1 MLFQLPGR
9 QGVGKL
15 GSAADGVCIL
25 EIFRSILRT
34 DTVEMPIEALDRAYL
49 SPQTRVYVPHE
60 EGFRVGRVTNYLRQ
74 DTGLIDYEV
83 RFPNGR
89 QSDFSEV
96 LLHVRP
102 WNAPEDPA
110 EILAAGGAESQY
122 LHDRRQSAVAPLLRL
137 RSAAQGLTALLS
149 AGVEFVPHQV
159 AAVRR
164 VLTDP
169 IQRYLLA
176 DEVGLGKTIEAGLI
190 IRQHLIDNP
199 DIGVLIAT
207 PSHLCEQWRGEMT
220 HKLRLDQFG
229 DPFECVSHADLARVG
244 RTPDMLVVDEAHHLV
259 GVTEGPLAVAAQ
271 RLATLAADAPILLL
285 LSATPPLGEE
295 SRFLALLNLLDPD
308 THKLED
314 LEGFRAKLE
323 QRRDIGRLLLSL
335 DSDSP
340 GLVLRKRGEEM
351 QDLFA
356 DDHVIMTLAPQLIE
370 ATRTDGEKVASL
382 CAAIKTHVADTYRIH
397 QRLIRS
403 RRADAKG
410 WEFMPRG
417 PICEDGV
424 SLGHVRLEADP
435 TDEIASL
442 LGGIEDWRYAAIE
455 GAGGDERLLAASAR
469 QYVHLLEALGTGR
482 EAFLAALDEPVLSA
496 GDLGEIVDALRAN
509 AEDFDDSGRIDTM
522 AQSTT
527 RLLKTLK
534 VDTAHPKIVAFTPTQ
549 ALATRFADGLK
560 DLDDEVAIDRLSGS
574 GAEDNAE
581 AIERFEQPATS
592 AILIADSSGE
602 EGLNLACADA
612 IVHLDL
618 PFSAA
623 RLEQRIGR
631 LDRFGRRQ
639 AIIRHRILL
648 PSDEDDSPW
657 AAWFAFL
664 TEGLLIFNRSISDV
678 QFLLDEIEAEAFLIL
693 FRDGPDALLASA
705 PAVRSRIA
713 AERKSQDEQ
722 YALDRIALA
731 DEPVETF
738 IEALEDAES
747 DEAALEQQVD
757 RWLVDTLMLKKRPFA
772 WPDEDPFKLGTA
784 HTTLIPK
791 EPWLSEFGVD
801 DTMPLTWRRRIAS
814 RHPDATLLRPGTPFV
829 DMVDRFTRWD
839 DRGTAFMTWRVAPA
853 WADTPWIGFR
863 LCFVIEPDIAVSDL
877 LAPTFAEQAA
887 LRHAQRYLPSSYH
900 VLHVDTHGSPVSDPV
915 LTRALALPYRGPDQK
930 GTDTNLSSRPK
941 LLEQV
946 IDIDSFRACCRQV
959 RDTARESLRAM
970 PDMET
975 MIGSAASLAASDLER
990 RRNRLNR
997 RHSSGDAKAR
1007 ADLEML
1013 EGLVPA
1019 ITNPAIRLD
1028 AMGCFII
1035 ASHPPH
1041 GHAA

>member
-1 MLFQLPGR
+1 
-9 QGVGKL
+9 VGKL
-15 GSAADGVCIL
+15 DSAADGVCVL
-25 EIFRSILRT
+25 NIFHSILRT
-34 DTVEMPIEALDRAYL
+34 STVEQPIGALERAYL
-49 SPQTRVYVPHE
+49 SPQTRVYLRQD
-60 EGFRVGRVTNYLRQ
+60 EGYRVGRVTNYLRQ
-74 DTGLIDYEV
+74 DSGLIDYEV

-89 QSDFSEV
+89 QADFSEL

-110 EILAAGGAESQY
+110 EMLAAGGAESQF
-122 LHDRRQSAVAPLLRL
+122 LHDRRASAVVPLLQL

-149 AGVEFVPHQV
+149 AGVEFVPHQI

-207 PSHLCEQWRGEMT
+207 PPHLCEQWRGEMT
-220 HKLRLDQFG
+220 NKLRLDQFG
-229 DPFECVSHADLARVG
+229 EAFECVSHADLARVS
-244 RTPDMLVVDEAHHLV
+244 RTPDLLVVDEAHHLV
-259 GVTEGPLAVAAQ
+259 GVTGGPLAAAAQ
-271 RLATLAADAPILLL
+271 RLAVLAAETPILLL

-295 SRFLALLNLLDPD
+295 ARFLALLNLLDPD
-308 THKLED
+308 THKLGD
-314 LEGFRAKLE
+314 LAGFRAKLE

-335 DSDSP
+335 DPENP

-351 QDLFA
+351 QALFA
-356 DDHVIMTLAPQLIE
+356 EDGVIAALAPQLVE
-370 ATRTDGEKVASL
+370 ATRVDQEQVAAL
-382 CAAIKTHVADTYRIH
+382 CATIKIHIADTYRIH

-417 PICEDGV
+417 PACEEV
-424 SLGHVRLEADP
+424 VILSHVRLEADP
-435 TDEIASL
+435 ADEIATL
-442 LGGIEDWRYAAIE
+442 LGGIEDWRYAALE
-455 GAGGDERLLAASAR
+455 QARGDDRLLASFAR
-469 QYVHLLEALGTGR
+469 QYRALLEALATSR
-482 EAFLAALDEPVLSA
+482 DAFLALLDDPALRVGEM
-496 GDLGEIVDALRAN
+496 GEIIGILRAS
-509 AEDFDDSGRIDTM
+509 AEELDDGGRIDTM
-522 AQSTT
+522 AQSTA

-534 VDTAHPKIVAFTPTQ
+534 PEASHPKLVVFTPTEG
-549 ALATRFADGLK
+549 LAMRLEQTLG
-560 DLDDEVAIDRLSGS
+560 DLGDEVTVGLLAG
-574 GAEDNAE
+574 GAVEEQAE
-581 AIERFEQPATS
+581 TVERFEEPGTS
-592 AILIADSSGE
+592 AILITDRSAE

-639 AIIRHRILL
+639 SIIRHRILL

-657 AAWFAFL
+657 AAWFGFL
-664 TEGLLIFNRSISDV
+664 SEGLLIFNRSISDV
-678 QFLLDEIEAEAFLIL
+678 QFLLDDIEAEAFLIL
-693 FRDGPDALLASA
+693 FRDGPEALLASA
-705 PAVRSRIA
+705 PEVRARIA

-722 YALDRIALA
+722 YALDGIALA
-731 DEPVETF
+731 DESVETF

-757 RWLVDTLMLKKRPFA
+757 HWLIDTLMLKKRPFA
-772 WPDEDPFKLGTA
+772 WPEEDPFKLGTS

-801 DTMPLTWRRRIAS
+801 DTMALTWRRRVAS

-839 DRGTAFMTWRVAPA
+839 DRGTAFMTWRVAPG
-853 WADTPWIGFR
+853 WTDVPWIGFR
-863 LCFVIEPDIAVSDL
+863 LSFVVEPDIAISDW
-877 LAPTFAEQAA
+877 LAPTVKEQAA
-887 LRHAQRYLPSSYH
+887 IRHAQRYLPSGYYIM
-900 VLHVDTHGSPVSDPV
+900 HVDTHGSPVTDPLLIKA
-915 LTRALALPYRGPDQK
+915 LTLPYRGLDQK

-946 IDIDSFRACCRQV
+946 IDLDSFRACCRDV
-959 RDTARESLRAM
+959 RDTVRQSLRSM
-970 PDMET
+970 PEMET
-975 MIGSAASLAASDLER
+975 MIGSAASLAASDLDR

-1013 EGLVPA
+1013 EALVPA
-1019 ITNPAIRLD
+1019 ITAPAIRLD

-1035 ASHPPH
+1035 ASHPPQ
-1041 GHAA
+1041 GPAA